1 MNGFVIT
8 KCPHIIV
15 KDTEQL
21 QREKTEF
28 FGEVNELFYYLLS
41 LNDSLTIVFKPLEK
55 ANQTSIGVHY
65 YYQDKNFNLT
75 SLSKSL
81 RYLELNPLDSD
92 TIPQQISDRSNISIS
107 RKLHWIPVGNLNLL
121 HDTMDVMTL
130 MTKTKPDGSYIIP
143 SILEI
148 KREIADYKWKH
159 ILSNLATMGGSVI
172 VKIAKFTP
180 SDFDVK
186 YALQCLNYYTYTY
199 RDKLPAEELEA
210 KLKYFY
216 PIISKEQIFQVYIS
230 FQGEQ
235 GELLKLAFT
244 RDVDVKAFD
253 LNPCDRNHLLKGI
266 DLEEKEF
273 ISKIGNLWLQDE
285 AIEYLLTPPYTF
297 QDALPGMS
305 HYISKPFIVPYM
317 NDRNFN
323 KTNSL
328 LVGTLS
334 DRSPIHLH
342 LERLRQHLFI
352 TGTSGSGKT
361 HTLHHLL
368 GQLPSNIPILIID
381 PVKREYEEF
390 MKRRGKADKIID
402 FKDGNF
408 PRFNPFIPPKN
419 ITVYSH
425 SAVLSKALAL
435 LCPTNDVAFNLILN
449 MVRATYIE
457 KLRLFLPEKK
467 VSLEKFLSV
476 KGAFL
481 RDNPA
486 CIPTLDEFL
495 AIGMAWLKKTVGRD
509 NRWGQETIQYFE
521 RRWDFIKT
529 SFFKYICDS
538 NRSVEH
544 YFQSDYLIELYGIL
558 DADESNAIFALL
570 VALLYEYRMSEGLQN
585 NLQHLLI
592 LEEAHRII
600 PAQQQ
605 SLGENRVTSAASEA
619 AKLLAQMLAEIRA
632 YGEGAI
638 VVDQS
643 PSKIISDVLIN
654 SSTKIIHRTL
664 YGGDKECLSSALGL
678 TQRERDYLSYL
689 ATGEAIAFLA
699 DTYQPIYLTVPPVQA
714 LNNKFV
720 AKEEL

>member
-1 MNGFVIT
+1 MNGFVIS

-21 QREKTEF
+21 QREKREF
-28 FGEVNELFYYLLS
+28 FAEVNELFYYLLS
-41 LNDSLTIVFKPLEK
+41 LNDSITVVFQPVEK

-81 RYLELNPLDSD
+81 RYLELDRINSD
-92 TIPQQISDRSNISIS
+92 TILSLESNRSNLSIA

-130 MTKTKPDGSYIIP
+130 MTRCNLDGSYIIP
-143 SILEI
+143 SLLEVTPAI
-148 KREIADYKWKH
+148 VDYKWKH
-159 ILSNLATMGGSVI
+159 ILSHLATMGGRVI
-172 VKIAKFTP
+172 IKIAKFTP

-186 YALQCLNYYTYTY
+186 YALQCLNYYTSTY
-199 RDKLPAEELEA
+199 RDKLPADELKA
-210 KLKYFY
+210 RLKYFY
-216 PIISKEQIFQVYIS
+216 PIISKEPTFQVSIS

-235 GELLKLAFT
+235 DELLKLAFA

-253 LNPCDRNHLLKGI
+253 LNPGDRSHLLKGI

-273 ISKIGNLWLQDE
+273 IGKISNLWLQDE
-285 AIEYLLTPPYTF
+285 VIECLLTPPYTF
-297 QDALPGMS
+297 QDALPGMN
-305 HYISKPFIVPYM
+305 HYISKPFILPYM
-317 NDRNFN
+317 NDSNFN
-323 KTNSL
+323 QKNSL
-328 LVGTLS
+328 LIGTLS
-334 DRSPIHLH
+334 DRSPVYLG

-361 HTLHHLL
+361 HTLHYLL
-368 GQLPSNIPILIID
+368 NQIPSDIPVLIID

-390 MKRRGKADKIID
+390 MKGRGKADKIID

-408 PRFNPFIPPKN
+408 PRFNPFIPPEN

-435 LCPTNDVAFNLILN
+435 LCPTNDVAFSLILN

-467 VSLEKFLSV
+467 VGLEKFLSLP
-476 KGAFL
+476 GAFL

-495 AIGMAWLKKTVGRD
+495 AIGIAWLKKTVGQD

-529 SFFKYICDS
+529 SYFKYICDS
-538 NRSVEH
+538 NQSVER
-544 YFQSDYLIELYGIL
+544 YFQSDYAIELYSIL

-570 VALLYEYRMSEGLQN
+570 VALLYEYRMSEGLQD

-605 SLGENRVTSAASEA
+605 GLGENRVTSAASEA

-632 YGEGAI
+632 YGEGVI

-664 YGGDKECLSSALGL
+664 YGGDKECLSAALGL

-699 DTYQPIYLTVPPVQA
+699 DTYQPIYLTVCRY
-714 LNNKFV
+714 K
-720 AKEEL
+720 